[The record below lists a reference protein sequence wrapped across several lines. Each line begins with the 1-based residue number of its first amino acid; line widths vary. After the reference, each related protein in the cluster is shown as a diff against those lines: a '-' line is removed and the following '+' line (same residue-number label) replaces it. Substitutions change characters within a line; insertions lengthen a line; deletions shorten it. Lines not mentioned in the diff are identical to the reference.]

1 MPESDKISIVTIG
14 VHRST
19 AEAVQNLFEDT
30 PYELV
35 AILDT
40 TESPKPYRYSP
51 QNLGVTLHA
60 LFPRPR
66 ALVTGNAVGAL
77 LPEIDPVWEEYVNG
91 TGVDGIWVAVSD
103 GNEQYP
109 RNTFANS

>member
-1 MPESDKISIVTIG
+1 MSTSDKISIVTIG
-14 VHRST
+14 VHRTT
-19 AEAVQNLFEDT
+19 AEGVQNLFDGT

-60 LFPRPR
+60 LVPRPR

-77 LPEIDPVWEEYVNG
+77 LPEIEPVWEEYLNG
-91 TGVDGIWVAVSD
+91 TGVDGLWVAVS
-103 GNEQYP
+103 EWKRHQLYSAL
-109 RNTFANS
+109 AN